1 MQSQQ
6 TAESRT
12 QATEPQPRRLA
23 ELDDRLDQA
32 IARFKQMRED
42 NRFLVSRTR
51 SASTTR

>member
-1 MQSQQ
+1 MQTGQTSQR
-6 TAESRT
+6 RT
-12 QATEPQPRRLA
+12 PATEPQPRLK